1 MRRRSTIV
9 SACLLSGI
17 FAGSALADDFDAW
30 FLSRGRIAT
39 LGQPEDDP
47 LPVGSLQKPFLVRA
61 WARSHPS
68 AVIPRFACTSTS
80 GCWRPSGHSTLD
92 LRAAIRESCNTFF
105 KLLARE
111 TPQEAIQDSFRE
123 AGFQWTGEL
132 SEAEAIGLPGPAR
145 VRVSPSRLLGSYV
158 DLARSPWPGR
168 QDVRREL
175 LAGLKDSAEDG
186 TASGLRLRGFKAK
199 TGTVPALDGAA
210 LKTSGFAIVLDDAGF
225 AFLGL
230 LRRGT
235 GREAAIRAGVEIEKL
250 RPGSMK
256 RSLSANSKSRS
267 PRNTVAVR
275 EKRDLEDLV
284 RVEMLDELRLT
295 EVRLKNLGPGPVD
308 SSRGFIGS
316 GATVSAIGG
325 DRFSEGLWEIRA
337 KEPVFERRVRA
348 SLDVVQRD
356 GPIRLVATMTPR
368 DYANG
373 ILKAELGS
381 GLPSLRT
388 PLASAV
394 LRFVGRGSRHAQSD
408 VCDSTHCAWFVG
420 EGPVPRWLR
429 PDAAVNE
436 REMAADLTDAEWTGA
451 LRRARAEPA
460 GPNQWTADCGGDP
473 VSPHFIWGGGD
484 RRVVACPR
492 HPKGR
497 GRGWRRDWPAA
508 DLAAAFGTKTEAI
521 EVAIVNGQWM
531 LKVTLAPRA
540 SIGSSTT
547 LALTYDEAHRRLAQ
561 RMGWDAMP
569 APASR
574 VFRTGSGFVAE
585 GVGFGHRVGLC
596 LAP

>member
-9 SACLLSGI
+9 SACVLSWV
-17 FAGSALADDFDAW
+17 FVGSALADDFDAW
-30 FLSRGRIAT
+30 FLSRGRIQT

-61 WARSHPS
+61 WAKSHPS
-68 AVIPRFACTSTS
+68 AVSPRFTCTPTS
-80 GCWRPSGHSTLD
+80 GCWRPSGHGTLD
-92 LRAAIRESCNTFF
+92 VRAAIRDSCNTFF

-123 AGFQWTGEL
+123 AGFEWTGEL
-132 SEAEAIGLPGPAR
+132 SEAEAIGLPGPAL
-145 VRVSPSRLLGSYV
+145 VRISPSRLLGSYV
-158 DLARSPWPGR
+158 DLVRAPWPER
-168 QDVRREL
+168 EEARREL
-175 LAGLKDSAEDG
+175 LAGLRDSAEDG
-186 TASGLRLRGFKAK
+186 TASGLRLRGFRAK

-210 LKTSGFAIVLDDAGF
+210 LKTSGFAMVFDDAGF
-225 AFLGL
+225 AVLGL

-250 RPGSMK
+250 RPGSM
-256 RSLSANSKSRS
+256 RRPPSATSPHRPGRS
-267 PRNTVAVR
+267 PDTARG
-275 EKRDLEDLV
+275 KRDFEDLV
-284 RVEMLDELRLT
+284 RVEMLSELRLT

-316 GATVSAIGG
+316 GATVSAVGG
-325 DRFSEGLWEIRA
+325 DRFSDGLWEIRA

-348 SLDVVQRD
+348 RLEVVQRD

-388 PLASAV
+388 HLASAV

-436 REMAADLTDAEWTGA
+436 KEMAADLTDAEWTGA
-451 LRRARAEPA
+451 LRRARDEPA

-473 VSPHFIWGGGD
+473 VSPHFLWGGGD

-508 DLAAAFGTKTEAI
+508 DLAAVFGTKTEAI
-521 EVAIVNGQWM
+521 EVAIVDGQWM
-531 LKVTLAPRA
+531 LKVTVASRA
-540 SIGSSTT
+540 SIGSTT

-574 VFRTGSGFVAE
+574 VSRTGFGFVAE

-596 LAP
+596 LGP